1 MPTMQE
7 KRYIR
12 SEAAKQFRANR
23 GASGAEQEAALKE
36 GETRLHYAQ
45 HCERTWVPWRQSA
58 AWH

>member
-1 MPTMQE
+1 MQE

-23 GASGAEQEAALKE
+23 GATGAEQEGALKE

>member
-45 HCERTWVPWRQSA
+45 HCEHSCVAQQQCRLA
-58 AWH
+58 

>member
-23 GASGAEQEAALKE
+23 GATGGEQEAALKE

-45 HCERTWVPWRQSA
+45 HCKHTCGTWQQSA
-58 AWH
+58 SRH